1 MIELSDEARA
11 VMDAGRHLD
20 NPTAAAQ
27 ARARRAV
34 AARIAAAG
42 AAAAAVSTSAAAV
55 GAVPVLKIVLSAVLV
70 VAGGVGGGVW
80 WHVAHQAPEA
90 ARPVA
95 ALTAPRAA
103 AATAAP
109 STVEAPAARPSSAPT
124 SPVRP
129 ASRTHRTT
137 RALAHAKAARRSLAA
152 PPLGDSLR
160 EETALLAGANA
171 ALRAGDLPRGLALLD
186 DYDRRFP
193 GGALREETAAT
204 RIIARCQ
211 TGDAAASPA
220 AHRFMEQHPRSP
232 LSPRLRSSCLT
243 EPAR

>member
-20 NPTAAAQ
+20 NPTAAAR

-42 AAAAAVSTSAAAV
+42 AAGAVSTSAAAAAA
-55 GAVPVLKIVLSAVLV
+55 AVPVFKIVLSAVLV

-90 ARPVA
+90 ARPA
-95 ALTAPRAA
+95 ALTAPAAAPAA
-103 AATAAP
+103 AAP
-109 STVEAPAARPSSAPT
+109 SAFEAPAAERSSAATP
-124 SPVRP
+124 PVRP
-129 ASRTHRTT
+129 AWRTHRAT
-137 RALAHAKAARRSLAA
+137 RALAHAKASGRSLAA
-152 PPLGDSLR
+152 PPPGDSLR
-160 EETALLAGANA
+160 AETALLAGANA
-171 ALRAGDLPRGLALLD
+171 ALRAGDVARGLALLD

-211 TGDAAASPA
+211 TGDGAAATA
-220 AHRFMEQHPRSP
+220 ARRFMEQHPSSP
-232 LSPRLRSSCLT
+232 LSSRLSSSCLT